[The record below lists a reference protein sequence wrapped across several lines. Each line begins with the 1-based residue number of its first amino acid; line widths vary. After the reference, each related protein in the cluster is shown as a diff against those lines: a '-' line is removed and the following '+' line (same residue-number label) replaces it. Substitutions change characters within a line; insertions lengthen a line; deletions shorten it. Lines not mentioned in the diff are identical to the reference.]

1 MPKGNYEHKKVGK
14 YGIRRI
20 NGRDVKN
27 WITLPNGKHVQLGPN
42 KSTNIVLGQGELKD
56 YSFPYTHK
64 KKYTNDEGST
74 FNPGE
79 DEQIILYDYLN
90 SAKTQ
95 KRKENENN
103 EMYSYKCP
111 DCGNE
116 IKKSD
121 KRCSKCK
128 VIIDWT

>member
-1 MPKGNYEHKKVGK
+1 MPKGNYEHKKVGR
-14 YGIRRI
+14 YGLRKI
-20 NGRDVKN
+20 NGKEAKY
-27 WITLPNGKHVQLGPN
+27 WITLPNGKHAKIGPN
-42 KSTNIVLGQGELKD
+42 KSTNLVLGKGKITD

-64 KKYTNDEGST
+64 KKYTNDEGIT

-79 DEQIILYDYLN
+79 DEQIVLYDYVN
-90 SAKTQ
+90 SAKSIKQ
-95 KRKENENN
+95 KENKN
-103 EMYSYKCP
+103 ELYSYKCP
-111 DCGNE
+111 ECGNE

>member
-14 YGIRRI
+14 YGLRRI
-20 NGRDVKN
+20 NGRDVKY

-42 KSTNIVLGQGELKD
+42 KSTNVVLGKGELKD
-56 YSFPYTHK
+56 YNFPNKGTS
-64 KKYTNDEGST
+64 GSGS
-74 FNPGE
+74 GE
-79 DEQIILYDYLN
+79 YGFLNEYLN
-90 SAKTQ
+90 SAKFE
-95 KRKENENN
+95 KEKEKNKT